1 MLEKIYN
8 KIISENIINKIKK
21 NHKHKKLFILAIFL
35 LNLSLYSIPLLLFHL
50 EIIKISQ
57 NILNLY
63 TKFLYDF
70 EILKIEKILYDNTI
84 VVKEIHFYVDQQCL
98 GLKSILGLFSIIFA
112 TPIKSLR
119 KRILYFLIY
128 SPIIFFANLIRI
140 YSTIYLFYFF
150 NVNPY
155 LVHDILWEV
164 LNLFLIL
171 GIWFKFYKKTKNE
184 LILTS

>member
-8 KIISENIINKIKK
+8 KILNKNIINKIKENYK
-21 NHKHKKLFILAIFL
+21 YKKLFILTIFL

-50 EIIKISQ
+50 EIIKIPQ

-63 TKFLYDF
+63 TKILYDF
-70 EILKIEKILYDNTI
+70 EIFKIEKILYNNTI
-84 VVKEIHFYVDQQCL
+84 IVKDIHFYIDQQCL

-119 KRILYFLIY
+119 RRAIYFLIFL
-128 SPIIFFANLIRI
+128 PIIFLVNLIRI

-150 NVNPY
+150 NLNPH

-171 GIWFKFYKKTKNE
+171 VIWFNFYRKTKNE
-184 LILTS
+184 LILVS